1 MDAISIGYPNV
12 QCHAVGDGSIY
23 SDIVWDTGSP
33 LPTQNEL
40 DNWIMANPNIG
51 INNTITKYEFRKLF
65 TLNERVTVDNVQ
77 SNTNIPANYRAILL
91 TMAKD
96 MELSAVVDLTNPDV
110 ISGVQLLEQLGLIG
124 VGRSAIILSN
134 LPPT

>member
-1 MDAISIGYPNV
+1 MDAIGIGYPAV
-12 QCHAVGDGSIY
+12 QCHAIGDGSIY
-23 SDIVWDTGSP
+23 ANIVWDAGSP
-33 LPTQNEL
+33 LPVQDEL
-40 DNWIMANPNIG
+40 DNWITANPNTTK
-51 INNTITKYEFRKLF
+51 NMAITKYEFRKLF
-65 TLNERVTVDNVQ
+65 TLNERVAVDNVQ

-110 ISGVQLLEQLGLIG
+110 MSGTQLLEQLGLLA
-124 VGRSAIILSN
+124 VGRSATILAN